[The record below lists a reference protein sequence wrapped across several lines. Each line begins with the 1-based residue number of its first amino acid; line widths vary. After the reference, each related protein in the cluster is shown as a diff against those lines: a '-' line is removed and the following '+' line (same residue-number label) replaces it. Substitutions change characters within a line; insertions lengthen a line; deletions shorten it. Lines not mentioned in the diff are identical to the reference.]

1 MTTMM
6 ADALQ
11 HDPNAHRGEP
21 DSHEQPAGAGEPE
34 SPALKRVVGLRY
46 DAAQGLPQ
54 IILKGAGPL
63 AEELLRRRDRHLG
76 PQVVRNEAL
85 LQSLYRLPVDSNI
98 GPDLFRIVAVVLA
111 HVFAV
116 DHERARSRGLQPA
129 APESTFETSSWRG
142 SNDE

>member
-1 MTTMM
+1 MTMMM

-11 HDPNAHRGEP
+11 HDPDALRHEP
-21 DSHEQPAGAGEPE
+21 DALQGRSRTSEVD
-34 SPALKRVVGLRY
+34 SPPLKRVVGLRY

-116 DHERARSRGLQPA
+116 DHERAHSRGLQMA
-129 APESTFETSSWRG
+129 SNSTVEPHSEEGEQS
-142 SNDE
+142 